1 MFLVPWKFPIRV
13 VLSRDV
19 VLKVEFLDK
28 AVENFEKPEGGLA
41 EKLCNDHVAYFSGER
56 VEFDYKVS
64 LKTEFMRRVLNE
76 VRKVGYGET
85 TTYGEIARK
94 LNTSP
99 RAVGQALKANPAPVI
114 IPCHRV
120 LAKGGLGGFS
130 QGLNVKRELLR
141 LEGVLV

>member
-1 MFLVPWKFPIRV
+1 MFLVPWKFPVRV
-13 VLSRDV
+13 VLNRDV
-19 VLKVEFLDK
+19 VLRVEFLDK
-28 AVENFEKPEGGLA
+28 AIENFEKPKGGLA
-41 EKLCNDHVAYFSGER
+41 EKLYDDLVAYFSGEK

-64 LKTEFMRRVLNE
+64 LKTEFMRKVLNE